1 MLKCWKRNKNLR
13 PQFTDLVEYIEE
25 IFLTHASYYANVF
38 EPDVSQ
44 VQNAHNTK
52 IHS

>member
-25 IFLTHASYYANVF
+25 IFLTHVSYYADIF
-38 EPDVSQ
+38 EPDVDQ
-44 VQNAHNTK
+44 VQNGK